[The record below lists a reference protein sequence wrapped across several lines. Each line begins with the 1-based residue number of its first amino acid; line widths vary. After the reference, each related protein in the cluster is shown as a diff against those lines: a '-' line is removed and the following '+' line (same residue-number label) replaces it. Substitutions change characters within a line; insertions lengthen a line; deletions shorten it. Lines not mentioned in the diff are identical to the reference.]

1 MIQSYV
7 VFGAYGG
14 IGSALCRRLAKKGA
28 RLLLAGRDEESMAAL
43 ASEFGAETFCLDA
56 SNLRQVESCMK
67 RAVEL
72 HGHVNGVANC
82 VGSLLLKPAHLLSE
96 EEWDATVAT
105 NLKSAFAVVRAA
117 AITMAQ
123 KGGSVVL
130 LSTAAARIGLANH
143 EAISAAKAGI
153 EGLALAASAS
163 YASKGIRV
171 NCVAPGMTRTP
182 LTAKLLQNEMMAKAS
197 AGMHALGRIGE
208 PNDVASAI
216 EWLLDSE
223 QSWVT
228 GQVIGVDGGLSRI
241 RSRSRCVSR
250 RRVHRQTDDRTQPRR
265 LCNSERRYRGPGSRP

>member
-1 MIQSYV
+1 MTVSYV

-14 IGSALCRRLAKKGA
+14 VGSALCRRLAKKGA
-28 RLLLAGRDEESMAAL
+28 KLLLAGRDEARL
-43 ASEFGAETFCLDA
+43 ASLAAELGAQTFPVDA
-56 SNLRQVESCMK
+56 TNLRHVESCVK
-67 RAVEL
+67 QASDL
-72 HGHVNGVANC
+72 YGQVNGVANC

-96 EEWDATVAT
+96 EEWDATITT

-117 AITMAQ
+117 TSAMAQ
-123 KGGSVVL
+123 QGGSVVL
-130 LSTAAARIGLANH
+130 LSTAAVRIGLANH

-153 EGLALAASAS
+153 EGLALAAAAT

-182 LTAKLLQNEMMAKAS
+182 LTAKLLQNETMAKAS

-208 PNDVASAI
+208 PDEVASAI
-216 EWLLDSE
+216 EWLLDPE

-241 RSRSRCVSR
+241 RSRS
-250 RRVHRQTDDRTQPRR
+250 
-265 LCNSERRYRGPGSRP
+265 

>member
-1 MIQSYV
+1 MTVSYV
-7 VFGAYGG
+7 VFGAYAGV
-14 IGSALCRRLAKKGA
+14 GSALCRRLDKKGA
-28 RLLLAGRDEESMAAL
+28 KLLLAGRDEARL
-43 ASEFGAETFCLDA
+43 ASLAAELGAQTFPVDA
-56 SNLRQVESCMK
+56 TNLRQVESCVK
-67 RAVEL
+67 QASEL
-72 HGHVNGVANC
+72 YGGVTGVANC

-96 EEWDATVAT
+96 EEWDATITT

-117 AITMAQ
+117 TAAMAQ
-123 KGGSVVL
+123 QGGSIVL

-153 EGLALAASAS
+153 EGLALAAAAT

-182 LTAKLLQNEMMAKAS
+182 LTATLLQNEMMAKAS

-208 PNDVASAI
+208 ANDIASAI
-216 EWLLDSE
+216 EWLLDPE

-241 RSRSRCVSR
+241 RSRS
-250 RRVHRQTDDRTQPRR
+250 
-265 LCNSERRYRGPGSRP
+265 

>member
-1 MIQSYV
+1 MSESYI

-14 IGSALCRRLAKKGA
+14 VGSALCHRLAKKGA
-28 RLLLAGRDEESMAAL
+28 SLLLAGRDEVRLAGL
-43 ASEFGAETFCLDA
+43 ASEIGAQTFALDA
-56 SNLRQVESCMK
+56 TNLRQVEACVK
-67 RAVEL
+67 QAVEL
-72 HGHVNGVANC
+72 FGQLDGVANC
-82 VGSLLLKPAHLLSE
+82 VGSLLLKPAHLTSE
-96 EEWDATVAT
+96 EEWDTTIAT

-123 KGGSVVL
+123 RGGSIVL
-130 LSTAAARIGLANH
+130 VSTAAARIGLPNH

-197 AGMHALGRIGE
+197 AGMHALGRVGE

-216 EWLLDSE
+216 EWLLDPE
-223 QSWVT
+223 QSWIT

-241 RSRSRCVSR
+241 RSRS
-250 RRVHRQTDDRTQPRR
+250 
-265 LCNSERRYRGPGSRP
+265 

>member
-1 MIQSYV
+1 
-7 VFGAYGG
+7 
-14 IGSALCRRLAKKGA
+14 
-28 RLLLAGRDEESMAAL
+28 
-43 ASEFGAETFCLDA
+43 
-56 SNLRQVESCMK
+56 MK
-67 RAVEL
+67 RAGEL
-72 HGHVNGVANC
+72 HGEVNGVANC
-82 VGSLLLKPAHLLSE
+82 VGSLLLKPAHLISE
-96 EEWDATVAT
+96 EEWDATVAA

-117 AITMAQ
+117 AITMTR

-130 LSTAAARIGLANH
+130 LSTAATRIGLANH

-163 YASKGIRV
+163 YACKGIRV

-182 LTAKLLQNEMMAKAS
+182 LTAKLLENEMMAKAS

-216 EWLLDSE
+216 EWLLTPE

-241 RSRSRCVSR
+241 RSRS
-250 RRVHRQTDDRTQPRR
+250 
-265 LCNSERRYRGPGSRP
+265 

>member
-1 MIQSYV
+1 MTAAYI

-14 IGSALCRRLAKKGA
+14 IGSALSRRLSSRGA
-28 RLLLAGRDEESMAAL
+28 RLLLAGRDESRLAAL
-43 ASEFGAETFCLDA
+43 AAELGAQTFSVDA
-56 SNLRQVESCMK
+56 TNTRQVEACLKHARESF
-67 RAVEL
+67 
-72 HGHVNGVANC
+72 GQVNGVANC
-82 VGSLLLKPAHLLSE
+82 VGSLLLKPAHLISDD
-96 EEWDATVAT
+96 EWDATIAT

-117 AITMAQ
+117 ATMMAQ
-123 KGGSVVL
+123 PGGSVVL

-153 EGLALAASAS
+153 EGLALAAAAS
-163 YASKGIRV
+163 YAARGIRF

-208 PNDVASAI
+208 PREIASAI
-216 EWLLDSE
+216 AWLLDPE

-241 RSRSRCVSR
+241 RSR
-250 RRVHRQTDDRTQPRR
+250 
-265 LCNSERRYRGPGSRP
+265 G

>member
-1 MIQSYV
+1 MSESYV

-14 IGSALCRRLAKKGA
+14 IGSALCRRLAKRNA
-28 RLLLAGRDEESMAAL
+28 YLLLAGRDEVRL
-43 ASEFGAETFCLDA
+43 ASLAAEIGAETLCVDA

-67 RAVEL
+67 RAAEL
-72 HGHVNGVANC
+72 NGPITGAANC

-105 NLKSAFAVVRAA
+105 NLKSAFAVIRAA
-117 AITMAQ
+117 AITMTQ
-123 KGGSVVL
+123 QGGSVML

-153 EGLALAASAS
+153 EGLARVASAS

-182 LTAKLLQNEMMAKAS
+182 LTAKWLQNEMMAKAS

-216 EWLLDSE
+216 EWLLDPE

-228 GQVIGVDGGLSRI
+228 GQVIGVDGGPSRI
-241 RSRSRCVSR
+241 RSRP
-250 RRVHRQTDDRTQPRR
+250 DAGTQASASYGTVTIRAAQGLSPD
-265 LCNSERRYRGPGSRP
+265 LQ

>member
-1 MIQSYV
+1 MSESYV
-7 VFGAYGG
+7 VFGACGG
-14 IGSALCRRLAKKGA
+14 IGSALCRRLAKRGA
-28 RLLLAGRDEESMAAL
+28 HLFLAGRNEQRL
-43 ASEFGAETFCLDA
+43 AGLATELGAESFCLDA
-56 SNLRQVESCMK
+56 RNLPQVESCMK
-67 RAVEL
+67 RAGEL
-72 HGHVNGVANC
+72 HGEVNGVANC
-82 VGSLLLKPAHLLSE
+82 VGSLLLKPAHLISE
-96 EEWDATVAT
+96 EEWEATVAA

-117 AITMAQ
+117 AITMT
-123 KGGSVVL
+123 KNGGSVVL

-182 LTAKLLQNEMMAKAS
+182 LTAKLLENEMMAKAS

-216 EWLLDSE
+216 EWLLDPE

-228 GQVIGVDGGLSRI
+228 GQVIAVDGGLSRI
-241 RSRSRCVSR
+241 RSRS
-250 RRVHRQTDDRTQPRR
+250 
-265 LCNSERRYRGPGSRP
+265 